1 VLKGVSGGRAPHSSP
16 FYGCDVLWFAQSC
29 RYIKFILISCWSVLD
44 KVGQF
49 RSMFNGS
56 RRRNIESKSRN
67 IVSKTHNDDC
77 VGNERQPCR
86 RFVRDVALVG
96 LRFHV
101 EK

>member
-1 VLKGVSGGRAPHSSP
+1 
-16 FYGCDVLWFAQSC
+16 
-29 RYIKFILISCWSVLD
+29 
-44 KVGQF
+44 
-49 RSMFNGS
+49 MFNGS

-77 VGNERQPCR
+77 VGNERQSCR